1 MAVAG
6 FPAGYEAVVC
16 ATRESEFPRLATLA
30 KAFPDNIIPAFGLHP
45 WFLRERTTDWV
56 KNLRAALAET
66 PGAHVGEIGLDK
78 PMFATIPAT
87 EQIEIFEIQLA
98 LAEEFST
105 QAEIHC
111 VRAWGDMMKILRR
124 HRATTNPRASTNP
137 NSATNPVAA
146 TMRMHFHDFS
156 GSAEIARELAKM
168 GATFSFPPRKL
179 EHPTAKI
186 ASVLS
191 TIPREKIFHESDAP
205 ATTL

>member
-6 FPAGYEAVVC
+6 FPAGYKAVVC
-16 ATRESEFPRLATLA
+16 ATRESEFPRLAALA

-56 KNLRAALAET
+56 KNLRAALAKT

-78 PMFATIPAT
+78 PMFATIPAA

-105 QAEIHC
+105 QVEIHC
-111 VRAWGDMMKILRR
+111 VRAWGDIMKILRR
-124 HRATTNPRASTNP
+124 HRATTNP
-137 NSATNPVAA
+137 NSATNPGAT
-146 TMRMHFHDFS
+146 TMRMHFHGFS

-168 GATFSFPPRKL
+168 GATFSFPPKKL
-179 EHPTAKI
+179 EHPTTKI
-186 ASVLS
+186 ATVLS

-205 ATTL
+205 ATTI

>member
-6 FPAGYEAVVC
+6 FPAGYKAVVC
-16 ATRESEFPRLATLA
+16 ATRESEFPSLVALA

-45 WFLRERTTDWV
+45 WFLRERTTDWE

-105 QAEIHC
+105 QVEIHC

-124 HRATTNPRASTNP
+124 HRATTNPK
-137 NSATNPVAA
+137 AA

-179 EHPTAKI
+179 EHPTTKI

-205 ATTL
+205 ATTI